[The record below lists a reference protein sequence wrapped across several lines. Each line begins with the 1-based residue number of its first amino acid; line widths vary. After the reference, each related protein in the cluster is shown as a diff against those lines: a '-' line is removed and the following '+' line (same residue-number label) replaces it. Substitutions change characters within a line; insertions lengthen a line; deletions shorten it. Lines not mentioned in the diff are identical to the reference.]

1 MLKGNISEDYSG
13 TFLTL
18 KGFPAQE
25 SAVIE
30 KEDIPYIK
38 ITVDRI
44 PVLEYIYVPE
54 RMRGHKLSYGL
65 LEVLFEYQEQQGI
78 EFLKFE
84 CISKPYWRKV
94 LQKFPKRILLPQT
107 VLQKTNLGIVKLP
120 HVKDTSINIG
130 KL

>member
-38 ITVDRI
+38 ITCERTPI
-44 PVLEYIYVPE
+44 LEYIYVPE
-54 RMRGHKLSYGL
+54 RMRGHKLSYAL
-65 LEVLFEYQEQQGI
+65 LEVLFEYQETNKI
-78 EFLKFE
+78 DYMKFE
-84 CISKPYWRKV
+84 CISKPYWRKI

-107 VLQKTNLGIVKLP
+107 VLQKTNIGIVKLP
-120 HVKDTSINIG
+120 HVKDSSINIG

>member
-30 KEDIPYIK
+30 REDIPYIK
-38 ITVDRI
+38 ITCERTH
-44 PVLEYIYVPE
+44 VLEYIYVPE
-54 RMRGHKLSYGL
+54 RMRGHKLSYAL
-65 LEVLFEYQEQQGI
+65 LEVLFEYQETNKI
-78 EFLKFE
+78 DFMKFE
-84 CISKPYWRKV
+84 CISKSYWRKV

-107 VLQKTNLGIVKLP
+107 VLQKTNIGIVKLP
-120 HVKDTSINIG
+120 HVKDSSINIG